1 MWKPGPTYLN
11 GRDNHWSFSSTFI
24 SERFL
29 KTCAICEDQ
38 GKESRAS
45 VGACMACSK
54 TNCKTFFHVTCAQS
68 EGLLCEEQNTKDVV
82 TYCGYCPQHYR
93 CEYRMLVK
101 ADPFLWCL
109 FNYFHLISLRSLKSR
124 SFARFVH
131 GFEKYV
137 AGVYKVCRSLNYF
150 PPWSFE

>member
-1 MWKPGPTYLN
+1 MAKIDPIPRGL
-11 GRDNHWSFSSTFI
+11 F

-54 TNCKTFFHVTCAQS
+54 TNCKTYFHVTCAQS
-68 EGLLCEEQNTKDVV
+68 EGLLCEEQNARDVV

-93 CEYRMLVK
+93 HVK
-101 ADPFLWCL
+101 HGSMIE
-109 FNYFHLISLRSLKSR
+109 FHSHDSVQSLSQLDNG
-124 SFARFVH
+124 H
-131 GFEKYV
+131 
-137 AGVYKVCRSLNYF
+137 L
-150 PPWSFE
+150 